1 MAFPYSSGDVL
12 TAADMNDLAGG
23 ELISWSTTSDFTIS
37 TTPSI
42 YGNATFTLNSTRQ
55 ILAVMWF
62 GELDSFSTNPM
73 NVYGFVLEPS
83 TSDQIITMI
92 RAYTGVGG
100 VMSQSASRHLVLSA
114 GTYTWEFQASTN
126 TGTCR
131 ADNASSV
138 NRTTGY
144 AVFDMGEG

>member
-1 MAFPYSSGDVL
+1 MGFPYSSGDVL

-37 TTPSI
+37 TTPSS
-42 YGNATFTLNSTRQ
+42 YGSASFTLNSTRQ
-55 ILAVMWF
+55 ILATLWI
-62 GELDSFSTNPM
+62 GELDSFSTNPI
-73 NVYGFVLEPS
+73 NVYGFVIEPS
-83 TSDQIITMI
+83 TNDQIVSVI
-92 RAYTGVGG
+92 RGYTGVGG
-100 VMSQSASRHLVLSA
+100 VMSISGSRHLVLGA
-114 GTYTWEFQASTN
+114 GTYTWEFQALTN